1 MEAAV
6 AAGKLGLGADNY
18 SDIGGCLVDMAATEL
33 LLGRHV
39 QSLAAARRAKYMSG
53 RAYQPDGGLMR
64 DIEILVSLKS
74 TTGMSVK

>member
-39 QSLAAARRAKYMSG
+39 QSLA
-53 RAYQPDGGLMR
+53 
-64 DIEILVSLKS
+64 
-74 TTGMSVK
+74 